1 MNDEERENSHHLVG
15 KMRSMDAS
23 PSGATAV
30 TMTDEE
36 RTRAHRG
43 YMMYDWA
50 KSGFETSVVVA
61 VLPAWF
67 AYLFIAANG
76 QEMSFLGMTQTADGI
91 FALVTAS
98 AALFVAV
105 ISPGL
110 GVIADRIP
118 IKQLMLKWATIVA
131 CGATVLLGLALFLPI
146 EFRWAW
152 LAIMYLIANIGTNVS
167 NVYYNVLLPH
177 ICKDE
182 EELDRISTGAYMYGY
197 IGGGLLLAIHLG
209 LVVGTGYADWATA
222 FALSTTGLWYFGFAT
237 YTFNRVPEPP
247 VVIELEEKLTLVSA
261 TKLAVSEVKGT
272 IGEFFGTYRIL
283 GLYLLAY
290 LLFIDGINAVT
301 GLAGAYGAGVL
312 GVPLVANMAVILLV
326 QFVAFPS
333 AAFFIKVA
341 KWTSTKTT
349 VMITC
354 TLWVFVV
361 LMAIAFAP
369 LPLDAHDE
377 HDFQVELQDAGTYYI
392 VNATDLEIGPRGSD
406 QAFREATEG
415 LLPFEVYNVDG
426 DVMEF
431 SGEGRVLSAAQLED
445 LLDHLDGSRFSL
457 SVQNGSMDGF
467 YAGEDHPT
475 SLGDGLVDFIP
486 KIARQLIWEP
496 LNMGISVQWLFIGIG
511 AGFLLGG
518 SQGMARS
525 LFCQMVPESRSAEFF
540 GFIGFFGRAASF
552 IGPALYFGVSGIAD
566 ARTAILSIMLLI
578 VLGVILTWFVDVEEG
593 ARIAA
598 EEDAKYAK
606 MLEKEVEV
614 GDIES
619 DIADT
624 STTIVNNITYNI
636 HDSAIVAEN
645 FGTIGDEPNVEEK

>member
-1 MNDEERENSHHLVG
+1 
-15 KMRSMDAS
+15 MDAS

>member
-1 MNDEERENSHHLVG
+1 MGRSDGMGAAPVAAGTTTSTMSDEERS
-15 KMRSMDAS
+15 
-23 PSGATAV
+23 
-30 TMTDEE
+30 
-36 RTRAHRG
+36 RAQRG

-76 QEMSFLGMTQTADGI
+76 QEITVAGMTQTADGI

-98 AALFVAV
+98 AALLVAIV
-105 ISPGL
+105 SPGL

-118 IKQLMLKWATIVA
+118 IKQLMLRWATIVA
-131 CGATVLLGLALFLPI
+131 SGATVLLGAALLLPI
-146 EFRWAW
+146 EARWVW
-152 LAIMYLIANIGTNVS
+152 LAIMYLIANIGTNVG

-197 IGGGLLLAIHLG
+197 VGRASVGHPPWPRSRHGLRRLG
-209 LVVGTGYADWATA
+209 HRVRV
-222 FALSTTGLWYFGFAT
+222 STTGLWFIGFAT
-237 YTFNRVPEPP
+237 YTFRRVPEPP
-247 VVIELEEKLTLVSA
+247 IAIELEGELTLGSA
-261 TKLAVSEVKGT
+261 TKLAISEVKGT

-341 KWTSTKTT
+341 SWTSTKTT

-354 TLWVFVV
+354 SLWVFVV

-369 LPLDAHDE
+369 LPLDAHED
-377 HDFQVELQDAGTYYI
+377 HDFMANDNGDGTWTI
-392 VNATDLEIGPRGSD
+392 VNATDLEIGPAGSD

-415 LLPFEVYNVDG
+415 LLPYEEYNPTK

-431 SGEGRVLSAAQLED
+431 NGTGRVVSEAQIGA
-445 LLDHLDGSRFSL
+445 LLDVLSTSRFSM
-457 SVQNGSMDGF
+457 SVQNGSHDGF
-467 YAGEDHPT
+467 HAGDDHPT
-475 SLGDGLVDFIP
+475 SLGDGPIDVIP
-486 KIARQLIWEP
+486 VTARKLIWEP
-496 LNMGISVQWLFIGIG
+496 LNMGISVQWMFIGIG

-552 IGPALYFGVSGIAD
+552 IGPALYFGVSGLAD
-566 ARTAILSIMLLI
+566 ARTAILSILMLI
-578 VLGVILTWFVDVEEG
+578 VVGVILTWFVDVETASE
-593 ARIAA
+593 IAKA
-598 EEDAKYAK
+598 EDAKYAAQA
-606 MLEKEVEV
+606 
-614 GDIES
+614 GES
-619 DIADT
+619 
-624 STTIVNNITYNI
+624 
-636 HDSAIVAEN
+636 E
-645 FGTIGDEPNVEEK
+645 

>member
-1 MNDEERENSHHLVG
+1 
-15 KMRSMDAS
+15 MDA
-23 PSGATAV
+23 PPTGATAA

-118 IKQLMLKWATIVA
+118 IKQLMLKWATIIA

-247 VVIELEEKLTLVSA
+247 IAIELEEKLTLGSA
-261 TKLAVSEVKGT
+261 TKLAISEVKGT

-301 GLAGAYGAGVL
+301 GL
-312 GVPLVANMAVILLV
+312 
-326 QFVAFPS
+326 
-333 AAFFIKVA
+333 
-341 KWTSTKTT
+341 
-349 VMITC
+349 
-354 TLWVFVV
+354 
-361 LMAIAFAP
+361 
-369 LPLDAHDE
+369 
-377 HDFQVELQDAGTYYI
+377 
-392 VNATDLEIGPRGSD
+392 
-406 QAFREATEG
+406 
-415 LLPFEVYNVDG
+415 
-426 DVMEF
+426 
-431 SGEGRVLSAAQLED
+431 
-445 LLDHLDGSRFSL
+445 
-457 SVQNGSMDGF
+457 
-467 YAGEDHPT
+467 
-475 SLGDGLVDFIP
+475 
-486 KIARQLIWEP
+486 
-496 LNMGISVQWLFIGIG
+496 
-511 AGFLLGG
+511 
-518 SQGMARS
+518 
-525 LFCQMVPESRSAEFF
+525 
-540 GFIGFFGRAASF
+540 
-552 IGPALYFGVSGIAD
+552 
-566 ARTAILSIMLLI
+566 
-578 VLGVILTWFVDVEEG
+578 
-593 ARIAA
+593 
-598 EEDAKYAK
+598 
-606 MLEKEVEV
+606 
-614 GDIES
+614 
-619 DIADT
+619 
-624 STTIVNNITYNI
+624 
-636 HDSAIVAEN
+636 
-645 FGTIGDEPNVEEK
+645 

>member
-1 MNDEERENSHHLVG
+1 
-15 KMRSMDAS
+15 MDA
-23 PSGATAV
+23 PTPGATAA

-118 IKQLMLKWATIVA
+118 IKQLMLKWATIIA

-247 VVIELEEKLTLVSA
+247 IAIELEEKLTLGSA
-261 TKLAVSEVKGT
+261 TKLAVSEVTAT

-361 LMAIAFAP
+361 LMAISFAP
-369 LPLDAHDE
+369 LPLDAHED
-377 HDFQVELQDAGTYYI
+377 HDFQVDLQDDGTYSI
-392 VNATDLEIGPRGSD
+392 VNATGFMMAPLGSD
-406 QAFREATEG
+406 QEFRETTEG
-415 LLPFEVYNVDG
+415 LLPFEEYNAERDRE
-426 DVMEF
+426 EF
-431 SGEGRVLSAAQLED
+431 TGEARTLSATQLED
-445 LLDHLDGSRFSL
+445 LLDHIEGSRFSL
-457 SVQNGSMDGF
+457 SVHNGSMSGF
-467 YAGEDHPT
+467 YVGEDHPT
-475 SLGDGLVDFIP
+475 SLGDGPVDFIP
-486 KIARQLIWEP
+486 KFARQLIWEP
-496 LNMGISVQWLFIGIG
+496 LNMGISIQWMFIGIG

-578 VLGVILTWFVDVEEG
+578 VFGVILTWFVDVEEG

-606 MLEKEVEV
+606 MTA
-614 GDIES
+614 ES
-619 DIADT
+619 
-624 STTIVNNITYNI
+624 
-636 HDSAIVAEN
+636 E
-645 FGTIGDEPNVEEK
+645 

>member
-1 MNDEERENSHHLVG
+1 
-15 KMRSMDAS
+15 MDAQN
-23 PSGATAV
+23 SGATAA

-118 IKQLMLKWATIVA
+118 IKQLMLKWATIIA

-197 IGGGLLLAIHLG
+197 IGGGLLLATHLG

-222 FALSTTGLWYFGFAT
+222 LALSTTGLWYFGFAT

-333 AAFFIKVA
+333 AAFFIRVA

-377 HDFQVELQDAGTYYI
+377 HDFQVEFQDDGTYFI

-406 QAFREATEG
+406 QAFREATDG
-415 LLPFEVYNVDG
+415 LLPIEVYNKDR

-445 LLDHLDGSRFSL
+445 FLDHLDGSRFSL

-486 KIARQLIWEP
+486 KTVRQLIWEP
-496 LNMGISVQWLFIGIG
+496 LNMGISIQWMFIGIG

-606 MLEKEVEV
+606 MA
-614 GDIES
+614 GES
-619 DIADT
+619 
-624 STTIVNNITYNI
+624 
-636 HDSAIVAEN
+636 E
-645 FGTIGDEPNVEEK
+645 

>member
-1 MNDEERENSHHLVG
+1 MGRSGGMGAAPVPAGTTTSTMSDEERS
-15 KMRSMDAS
+15 
-23 PSGATAV
+23 
-30 TMTDEE
+30 
-36 RTRAHRG
+36 RAQRG

-76 QEMSFLGMTQTADGI
+76 QEITVAGMTQTADGI

-98 AALFVAV
+98 AALLVAIV
-105 ISPGL
+105 SPGL

-118 IKQLMLKWATIVA
+118 IKQLMLRWATIVA
-131 CGATVLLGLALFLPI
+131 SGATVLLGAALFLPI
-146 EFRWAW
+146 EARWVW
-152 LAIMYLIANIGTNVS
+152 LAIMYLIANIGTNVG

-197 IGGGLLLAIHLG
+197 VGGGLLLAIHLG

-222 FALSTTGLWYFGFAT
+222 FALSTTGLWFIGFAT
-237 YTFNRVPEPP
+237 YTFRRVPEPP
-247 VVIELEEKLTLVSA
+247 IAIELEGELTLGSA
-261 TKLAVSEVKGT
+261 TKLAISEVKGT

-341 KWTSTKTT
+341 SWTSTKTT

-354 TLWVFVV
+354 SLWVFVV

-369 LPLDAHDE
+369 LPLDAHED
-377 HDFQVELQDAGTYYI
+377 HDFMANDNGDGTWTI
-392 VNATDLEIGPRGSD
+392 VNATDLEIGPAGSD
-406 QAFREATEG
+406 QAFREATDG
-415 LLPFEVYNVDG
+415 LLPYEEYNPTK

-431 SGEGRVLSAAQLED
+431 NGTGRVVSEAQIGA
-445 LLDHLDGSRFSL
+445 LLDVLSTSRFSM
-457 SVQNGSMDGF
+457 SVQNGSHEGF
-467 YAGEDHPT
+467 HAGDDHPT
-475 SLGDGLVDFIP
+475 SLGDGPIDVIP
-486 KIARQLIWEP
+486 MTARRLIWEP
-496 LNMGISVQWLFIGIG
+496 LNMGISVQWMFIGIG

-552 IGPALYFGVSGIAD
+552 IGPALYFSVSGLAD
-566 ARTAILSIMLLI
+566 ARTAILSILMLI
-578 VLGVILTWFVDVEEG
+578 VVGVILTWFVDVETASE
-593 ARIAA
+593 IAKA
-598 EEDAKYAK
+598 EDAKYAAQA
-606 MLEKEVEV
+606 
-614 GDIES
+614 GES
-619 DIADT
+619 
-624 STTIVNNITYNI
+624 
-636 HDSAIVAEN
+636 
-645 FGTIGDEPNVEEK
+645 K

>member
-1 MNDEERENSHHLVG
+1 
-15 KMRSMDAS
+15 
-23 PSGATAV
+23 
-30 TMTDEE
+30 MTDEE

-98 AALFVAV
+98 AALFVAI

-118 IKQLMLKWATIVA
+118 IKQLMLRWATIIA
-131 CGATVLLGLALFLPI
+131 CTATVLLGLALFLPI
-146 EFRWAW
+146 EIRWVW
-152 LAIMYLIANIGTNVS
+152 LAIMYLIANIGTNVG

-197 IGGGLLLAIHLG
+197 IGGGLLLATHLG
-209 LVVGTGYADWATA
+209 LVIGTGYADWATA
-222 FALSTTGLWYFGFAT
+222 FALSTTGLWFFGFAT

-247 VVIELEEKLTLVSA
+247 IVIKLEEKLTLGSA
-261 TKLAVSEVKGT
+261 TKLAISEVKGT
-272 IGEFFGTYRIL
+272 IGDFFGTYRIL

-354 TLWVFVV
+354 TLWIFVV

-377 HDFQVELQDAGTYYI
+377 HDFQVEYQEDGTYLI
-392 VNATDLEIGPRGSD
+392 VNATDFMMAPLGSD
-406 QAFREATEG
+406 QEFRETTEG
-415 LLPFEVYNVDG
+415 LLPFEEYNADG
-426 DVMEF
+426 DRNEF
-431 SGEGRVLSAAQLED
+431 TGEARVLSATQLAT
-445 LLDHLDGSRFSL
+445 LL
-457 SVQNGSMDGF
+457 
-467 YAGEDHPT
+467 DHPT
-475 SLGDGLVDFIP
+475 SLGDGPVDFIP
-486 KIARQLIWEP
+486 QKARQLIWEP
-496 LNMGISVQWLFIGIG
+496 LNMGISIQWMFIGIG

-566 ARTAILSIMLLI
+566 ARTAIMSIMLLI
-578 VLGVILTWFVDVEEG
+578 IMGVILTWFVDVEEG

-606 MLEKEVEV
+606 M
-614 GDIES
+614 
-619 DIADT
+619 
-624 STTIVNNITYNI
+624 
-636 HDSAIVAEN
+636 SAE
-645 FGTIGDEPNVEEK
+645 GE

>member
-1 MNDEERENSHHLVG
+1 MSDEERENSHHLAG
-15 KMRSMDAS
+15 MMRSMDAP
-23 PSGATAV
+23 PSGATAA

-118 IKQLMLKWATIVA
+118 IKQLMLKWATIIA

-197 IGGGLLLAIHLG
+197 IGGGLLLATHLG

-222 FALSTTGLWYFGFAT
+222 LALSTTGLWYFGFAT

-377 HDFQVELQDAGTYYI
+377 HDFQVELQDDGTYFI

-406 QAFREATEG
+406 QDFREATEG
-415 LLPFEVYNVDG
+415 LLPFEVYNADR
-426 DVMEF
+426 DVLEF

-486 KIARQLIWEP
+486 KLARQLIWEP
-496 LNMGISVQWLFIGIG
+496 LNMGISVQWMFIGIG

-578 VLGVILTWFVDVEEG
+578 VFGVILTWFVDVEEG

-598 EEDAKYAK
+598 EEDAKYAQ
-606 MLEKEVEV
+606 M
-614 GDIES
+614 
-619 DIADT
+619 
-624 STTIVNNITYNI
+624 
-636 HDSAIVAEN
+636 SAE
-645 FGTIGDEPNVEEK
+645 GE

>member
-1 MNDEERENSHHLVG
+1 MQERREESGLPSLLWEKHHHLTKRGTLMGTAPAAAATPV
-15 KMRSMDAS
+15 SM
-23 PSGATAV
+23 
-30 TMTDEE
+30 MNEDE
-36 RTRAHRG
+36 RKRAQRG

-76 QEMSFLGMTQTADGI
+76 QEITLAGMTQTADGI

-98 AALFVAV
+98 AALLVAV
-105 ISPGL
+105 VSPGL

-118 IKQLMLKWATIVA
+118 IKQLMLRWATIVA
-131 CGATVLLGLALFLPI
+131 SGATVLLGAALFLPI
-146 EFRWAW
+146 EARWVW
-152 LAIMYLIANIGTNVS
+152 LAIMYLIANIGTNVG

-197 IGGGLLLAIHLG
+197 IGGGLLLAVHLG

-222 FALSTTGLWYFGFAT
+222 LALSTTGLWFIGFAT
-237 YTFNRVPEPP
+237 YTFRRVPEPP
-247 VVIELEEKLTLVSA
+247 IVIEIEEDLTLRSA
-261 TKLAVSEVKGT
+261 TKLAITEVKGT

-341 KWTSTKTT
+341 SWTSTKTT

-369 LPLDAHDE
+369 LPLDAHED
-377 HDFQVELQDAGTYYI
+377 HDLMVNDNGDGTWTV
-392 VNATDLEIGPRGSD
+392 VNATDFEIGPAGSD
-406 QAFREATEG
+406 QAFREAADG
-415 LLPFEVYNVDG
+415 LLPFEEYNPTKDL
-426 DVMEF
+426 MEF
-431 SGEGRVLSAAQLED
+431 TGEGRVLDEAQVGE
-445 LLDHLDGSRFSL
+445 LLDLVGTSRFSM
-457 SVQNGSMDGF
+457 SVQNGTHDGF
-467 YAGEDHPT
+467 HAGEDHPT
-475 SLGDGLVDFIP
+475 SLGDGPIDVIP
-486 KIARQLIWEP
+486 QLARKLIWQP
-496 LNMGISVQWLFIGIG
+496 LGMGISVQWLFIGVG

-552 IGPALYFGVSGIAD
+552 IGPALYFGVSGVAD
-566 ARTAILSIMLLI
+566 ARTAILSIMMLI
-578 VLGVILTWFVDVEEG
+578 VLGVILTWFVDVE
-593 ARIAA
+593 AAA
-598 EEDAKYAK
+598 EIARAEDAKHAA
-606 MLEKEVEV
+606 MLGEGE
-614 GDIES
+614 
-619 DIADT
+619 
-624 STTIVNNITYNI
+624 
-636 HDSAIVAEN
+636 
-645 FGTIGDEPNVEEK
+645 